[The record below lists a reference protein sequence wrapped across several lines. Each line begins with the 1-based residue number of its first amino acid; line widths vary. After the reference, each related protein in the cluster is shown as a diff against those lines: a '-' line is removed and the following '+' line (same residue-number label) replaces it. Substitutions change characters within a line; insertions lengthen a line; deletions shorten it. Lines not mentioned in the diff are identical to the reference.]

1 MKSLFGIEG
10 IIPATP
16 VIYTDASCKT
26 IDFDAVREH
35 FRFLLDHDI
44 SALCV
49 GGHAGETECLT
60 MDERLKIIHIA
71 LDETKGR
78 IPVLGGIIADLTWS
92 AIEQGNIQKN
102 HRRRRRSGL
111 RSDDPG
117 LGCGLGG
124 RNASR
129 TFLRHR

>member
-78 IPVLGGIIADLTWS
+78 IPVLLAGQEGD
-92 AIEQGNIQKN
+92 
-102 HRRRRRSGL
+102 
-111 RSDDPG
+111 
-117 LGCGLGG
+117 G
-124 RNASR
+124 R
-129 TFLRHR
+129 

>member
-16 VIYTDASCKT
+16 VVYTNASCKT

-60 MDERLKIIHIA
+60 MDERLKIIEELTA
-71 LDETKGR
+71 LTTSLREVPPPSR
-78 IPVLGGIIADLTWS
+78 PFLG
-92 AIEQGNIQKN
+92 
-102 HRRRRRSGL
+102 
-111 RSDDPG
+111 
-117 LGCGLGG
+117 
-124 RNASR
+124 
-129 TFLRHR
+129 